1 MKSQPKGGRWCGIAS
16 PYYLESTRVR
26 DSKRAARGVRC
37 WPRHRGTM
45 GCGSR
50 TLMKTVLIADDE
62 PSLRLLVNATI
73 MSDAYNIVEAA
84 DGNQAWALIQ
94 KHRPEVAVLDVRM
107 PGKSGL
113 EVTRAIK
120 GDSSLAGTRVIL
132 LTANSFETDV

>member
-1 MKSQPKGGRWCGIAS
+1 
-16 PYYLESTRVR
+16 LT
-26 DSKRAARGVRC
+26 
-37 WPRHRGTM
+37 
-45 GCGSR
+45 
-50 TLMKTVLIADDE
+50 KTVLIADDE

-94 KHRPEVAVLDVRM
+94 KHRPEVAVLDVQM

-132 LTANSFETDV
+132 LTANSFETDVADGLAAGADLYLTKPFSPLQLLTVLEKALDII